1 MGKFRGRTKLQKQA
15 HQSGVQAEKL
25 AVLFLRAKGYA
36 ILATRYRAPVGEVD
50 IVARSGGTLIFV
62 EVKRR
67 QSLEEA
73 LQSLTP
79 RQQTRIVRAAQAWLA
94 EKELPLSTDCR
105 FDMIV
110 FSAYLVPHHMKNAFT
125 ADGM

>member
-1 MGKFRGRTKLQKQA
+1 M
-15 HQSGVQAEKL
+15 
-25 AVLFLRAKGYA
+25 AVLYLQAKGYK
-36 ILATRYRAPVGEVD
+36 ILATRYRTPVGEID
-50 IVARSGGTLIFV
+50 IVARHRGTLVFV

-67 QSLEEA
+67 KDLDEA
-73 LQSLTP
+73 LRSLTP
-79 RQQTRIVRAAQAWLA
+79 QQQARIVRAAHAWLGIH
-94 EKELPLSTDCR
+94 ELPLSTDCR